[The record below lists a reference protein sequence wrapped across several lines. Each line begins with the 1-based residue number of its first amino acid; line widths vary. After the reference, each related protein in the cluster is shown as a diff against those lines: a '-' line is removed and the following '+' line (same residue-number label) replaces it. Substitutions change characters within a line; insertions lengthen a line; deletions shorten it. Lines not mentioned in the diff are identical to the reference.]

1 MQKLVNALAIV
12 SFAVSA
18 GVVASVSYVYIN
30 KDALLEQA
38 KDYAFRQL
46 PIPQLPE
53 LPISPPTDFSVPPA
67 PFSI

>member
-1 MQKLVNALAIV
+1 MQKLVNALAV
-12 SFAVSA
+12 LSFAVSA

-38 KDYAFRQL
+38 KEYAFRQL

-53 LPISPPTDFSVPPA
+53 LPISPPADLAIPSA

>member
-12 SFAVSA
+12 SFVVSA

-46 PIPQLPE
+46 PIPQVPE
-53 LPISPPTDFSVPPA
+53 LPVDPGAATAIPSI
-67 PFSI
+67 PFTL

>member
-1 MQKLVNALAIV
+1 MQKLINALAIV

-46 PIPQLPE
+46 PIPQLPG
-53 LPISPPTDFSVPPA
+53 LPVDPSTTTAIPSVP
-67 PFSI
+67 FTF